1 MKLRFN
7 LFVSTLFVLAL
18 SLPAFSQAVDT
29 VIGQFT
35 NSQAETFVGG
45 MSGDGRFVVFESRGN
60 LDTQNPRNADAN
72 NEIFLWDY
80 AQRRIFQITDTKSV
94 LIDPAGSPTTFT
106 NIRVEI
112 TNIRPTISTDGRYI
126 VFNSNATTN
135 YPGDANFPP
144 VSNTTNPGNFDG
156 NTFTPTP
163 SPSPSPTGTPGE
175 NPLTHDANLEIW
187 FYQIPAYPAVADL
200 SAGDEQP
207 LTYLSPVDANGIAVA
222 GAAFFQVTNTVPS
235 QLPRPATSTNG
246 AFVADDNHDA
256 SISDNGQ
263 AIAFVSS
270 RDLVTGGNSF
280 PNDDNDEIFTVTWSG
295 SPASRVVNQVT
306 KTPRGIVSNPIFSK
320 FPTISGSGSRVSYA
334 SNGENQALNSGSC
347 VSTPPSTRNEEVF
360 YADLDAVGAPTS
372 CRQITTTM
380 PSAPGAP
387 VNMFDAGRRMSRD
400 GRYIAFDSYADLAGE
415 NSGNNYTSFA
425 LYLYDTTL
433 MTGNFR
439 RIGPRSDAD
448 SGASGGD
455 AHHYPGF
462 TDTDALGAP
471 NTLILA
477 TRENIK
483 PDGTIPA
490 TAADGLNNDSAR
502 PIQIYSY
509 PLDVAANTATFKRLT
524 KFPAPVSFFAS
535 TRPITSNTRKRIA
548 FNLALTELG
557 TGNQPDLLNE
567 GYYLIVPSVTPPTL
581 EVSPTFATGASG
593 LAVLATPT
601 PTPSPTA
608 TPTPTPTPSPSPT
621 PQTPEPVLGLSP
633 GMLAVLNFP
642 AGSPQPITART
653 AVGSNSR
660 SFQLPIEL
668 SGVTLTINGVAAGLK
683 SVGPQSITF
692 VLPPFLSSTTTG
704 TVYPLVLNM
713 NGSVIKLDMTI
724 VPTRPDLFSTTNGP
738 GGRAIIYNVVNRVHT
753 REPFTVNTIQI
764 RGGRRVQTKLR
775 LYLTGVANT
784 TAGVISIKIGTVTI
798 SGSLIQT
805 GGVQQEPGVY
815 TVDFLLPPELRGAG
829 DQPIIVTINANGTTF
844 TSRLEDTA
852 PHVTI
857 LP

>member
-72 NEIFLWDY
+72 TEIFLWDY

-94 LIDPAGSPTTFT
+94 LIDTTVTSATFS

-112 TNIRPTISTDGRYI
+112 SNNRPTISTDGRYI
-126 VFNSNATTN
+126 VFSSNATTN
-135 YPGDANFPP
+135 YPGDTTNPP
-144 VSNTTNPGNFDG
+144 VSNTTNPGSFDG
-156 NTFTPTP
+156 NSFTATP
-163 SPSPSPTGTPGE
+163 SPSPSPTGTPGD

-207 LTYLSPVDANGIAVA
+207 LTYLSPVDANGAAVP

-235 QLPRPATSTNG
+235 QLPRSATSTTG
-246 AFVADDNHDA
+246 AFIADDNHDA
-256 SISDNGQ
+256 SINDNGQ

-270 RDLVTGGNSF
+270 RDLVTGGNTF
-280 PNDDNDEIFTVTWSG
+280 PDIDNDEIFTFTWAA
-295 SPASRVVNQVT
+295 SPAGGTFSQVT
-306 KTPRGIVSNPIFSK
+306 KTPRGTVQSPIYSK
-320 FPTISGSGSRVSYA
+320 FPTISGTGLRVAYA
-334 SNGENQALNSGSC
+334 SNGESQALTAGSC
-347 VSTPPSTRNEEVF
+347 VSTPPATRNEEVF
-360 YADLDAVGAPTS
+360 YADLNATGAPTS
-372 CRQITTTM
+372 CHQITNTT
-380 PSAPGAP
+380 PASAGAV
-387 VNMFDAGRRMSRD
+387 VNMLDAGRRMSRD
-400 GRYIAFDSYADLAGE
+400 GRYIAFDSYADLANE
-415 NSGNNYTSFA
+415 NSGNNYSSFA

-433 MTGNFR
+433 ASNNFR

-448 SGASGGD
+448 SAASGGD

-462 TDTDALGAP
+462 TDTDANGTP
-471 NTLILA
+471 STLILA

-483 PDGTIPA
+483 PDGTIPSDA
-490 TAADGLNNDSAR
+490 TQGLNNDSTR
-502 PIQIYSY
+502 PVQIYAYSLTE
-509 PLDVAANTATFKRLT
+509 PAASATFKRLT
-524 KFPAPVSFFAS
+524 KFPAPNTFFAS
-535 TRPITSNTRKRIA
+535 TRPITSNTRQRIA
-548 FNLALTELG
+548 FNLALTEIG

-567 GYYLIVPSVTPPTL
+567 GYYILTPTVTSQSQ
-581 EVSPTFATGASG
+581 VIPTFATGASG
-593 LAVLATPT
+593 IPVSATPT
-601 PTPSPTA
+601 PTPTS

-621 PQTPEPVLGLSP
+621 PQTPSTVLGLSP

-642 AGSPQPITART
+642 EGSPQPITART

-668 SGVTLTINGVAAGLK
+668 SGVSLSINGVAAGLK

-692 VLPPFLSSTTTG
+692 VVPPFLSSTTSG

-713 NGSVIKLDMTI
+713 NGTVIKQDMTI
-724 VPTRPDLFSTTNGP
+724 VPARPDLFSTTNGP
-738 GGRAIIYNVVNRVHT
+738 GGRAIVYNVVNRVHT
-753 REPFTVNTIQI
+753 REPFTVRTIQI
-764 RGGRRVQTKLR
+764 KGGRKVQTR
-775 LYLTGVANT
+775 LQLTLTGVANT
-784 TAGVISIKIGTVTI
+784 SASVISIKIGSVSTPPI
-798 SGSLIQT
+798 SVQT
-805 GGVQQEPGVY
+805 GGVQVEPGVY
-815 TVDFLLPPELRGAG
+815 TVDFLLPSELRGAG
-829 DQPIIVTINANGTTF
+829 DQPIIVTVTAGSVTF

-852 PHVTI
+852 PHLTI

>member
-7 LFVSTLFVLAL
+7 IFVSTLFVLAL

-35 NSQAETFVGG
+35 NSPAETFVGG
-45 MSGDGRFVVFESRGN
+45 VSGDGRFVVFESRGN
-60 LDTQNPRNADAN
+60 LDTQNPRNADAS

-80 AQRRIFQITDTKSV
+80 AQRRIFQITDTKAV
-94 LIDPAGSPTTFT
+94 LIDPTGSASLFS

-112 TNIRPTISTDGRYI
+112 TNTRPTISTDGRYI
-126 VFNSNATTN
+126 VFSSNATTN

-144 VSNTTNPGNFDG
+144 VTNATNPGNFDG
-156 NTFTPTP
+156 NSFTVSP
-163 SPSPSPTGTPGE
+163 SPSPSGTPGD

-187 FYQIPAYPAVADL
+187 FYQIPSYPAVADL

-207 LTYLSPVDANGIAVA
+207 LTYLSPVDANGNPVA
-222 GAAFFQVTNTVPS
+222 GASFFQVTNTVPS
-235 QLPRPATSTNG
+235 QLPRSATSTTG
-246 AFVADDNHDA
+246 AYIADDNHDA

-270 RDLVTGGNSF
+270 RDLVTGGNTF
-280 PNDDNDEIFTVTWSG
+280 PNADNNEIFTFNWSG
-295 SPASRVVNQVT
+295 SPGSGSFKQVT
-306 KTPRGIVSNPIFSK
+306 TTPRGTVSSPIFSK
-320 FPTISGSGSRVSYA
+320 FPTISGSGLRVAYA
-334 SNGENQALNSGSC
+334 SNGENQALTSGSC

-360 YADLDAVGAPTS
+360 YADLDAAGTPTS
-372 CRQITTTM
+372 CHQITNTT
-380 PSAPGAP
+380 PSSAGAL
-387 VNMFDAGRRMSRD
+387 VNMFDVGRRMSRD

-415 NSGNNYTSFA
+415 NSGNNYSSFA
-425 LYLYDTTL
+425 LYLYDTSVSSN
-433 MTGNFR
+433 NFR

-448 SGASGGD
+448 SAASGGD

-462 TDTDALGAP
+462 TDADAAGVS

-490 TAADGLNNDSAR
+490 TASDGLNNDSAR
-502 PIQIYSY
+502 PIQIYAY
-509 PLDVAANTATFKRLT
+509 PLNESANTATFKRLT
-524 KFPAPVSFFAS
+524 KFPAPNTFFAA
-535 TRPITSNTRKRIA
+535 TRPITSNTRKRTA

-567 GYYLIVPSVTPPTL
+567 GYYMIVPTATTPPL
-581 EVSPTFATGASG
+581 NVVPTFATGASG

-633 GMLAVLNFP
+633 GILAVLNFP
-642 AGSPQPITART
+642 AGSPQPITAKT

-692 VLPPFLSSTTTG
+692 VVPPFLSSTTTG
-704 TVYPLVLNM
+704 TTYPLVLNM
-713 NGSVIKLDMTI
+713 NGNVIKLDMTI

-738 GGRAIIYNVVNRVHT
+738 GGRAIIYNVINRVPT
-753 REPFTVNTIQI
+753 REPFTVYTIQL

-775 LYLTGVANT
+775 LYLTGVAN
-784 TAGVISIKIGTVTI
+784 ADASVISVKIGTVTI

-805 GGVQQEPGVY
+805 GGIQREPGVY
-815 TVDFLLPPELRGAG
+815 TIDFLLPPELRGAG
-829 DQPIIVTINANGTTF
+829 DQPIIVTLNAGGTLF
-844 TSRLEDTA
+844 SSRLEDTA

-857 LP
+857 LQ